1 MANVKLT
8 AYHTCHLQES
18 VKVAFNGSPYKSEL
32 NKPQWLGDG
41 YYFWT
46 DSDFFAHQWGRLSNK
61 YPKGYVITQYDIQI
75 PKDVLLDLV
84 GNVKDQL
91 FFHRQIIEYAK
102 KMNVA
107 SQDIHKIPISKVLA
121 HLRSISQN
129 NDSRFVYQAIKVA
142 DYQDRA
148 MERSNNKKKYSFSY
162 PFLENGQEKLVIPSR
177 QQLYLENLTYLK
189 SKKLYEIWQFNG
201 KSHISI
207 PIKQNFEYHYLEQS
221 ND

>member
-75 PKDVLLDLV
+75 PKNILLDLV

-91 FFHRQIIEYAK
+91 LFREQILQYANK
-102 KMNVA
+102 LQGASLNVN
-107 SQDIHKIPISKVLA
+107 DIPISKVLA
-121 HLRSISQN
+121 HLRLLSQN
-129 NDSRFVYQAIKVA
+129 DENKFAYQAIKAV
-142 DYQDRA
+142 DY
-148 MERSNNKKKYSFSY
+148 SKNHKHSF
-162 PFLENGQEKLVIPSR
+162 PFLDGKKERLVIPSR
-177 QQLYLENLTYLK
+177 QQLYLQTLCFLHTKTLHQAYKLQKTHTQNVTYEKLK
-189 SKKLYEIWQFNG
+189 VT
-201 KSHISI
+201 
-207 PIKQNFEYHYLEQS
+207 NFEYRYKEQS